1 MFRYKVTDNRS
12 YNCMFRYTASEIV
25 DDEVTNQSHSIKH
38 YSDTATEI
46 ADDKIINQS
55 KRDQAIKETCSDGFT
70 AIATCT

>member
-12 YNCMFRYTASEIV
+12 CNSMFRYTASEII
-25 DDEVTNQSHSIKH
+25 DDEAVNQSHNIKH

-55 KRDQAIKETCSDGFT
+55 LRDQAIQETCSDGFT